1 MYQLLHDRRLQS
13 LTAGR
18 DVSKALQCTELL
30 QTAGA
35 GEFLT
40 LKEYKLMVEA
50 GQLAP
55 YKGSLPSA
63 DAKYAAGWAMK
74 RFVPIYIHL
83 PVYVGHAC

>member
-1 MYQLLHDRRLQS
+1 M
-13 LTAGR
+13 LTRGHIVAASTTG
-18 DVSKALQCTELL
+18 
-30 QTAGA
+30 G

-50 GQLAP
+50 GELAP

-74 RFVPIYIHL
+74 R
-83 PVYVGHAC
+83 